1 LITKPLGITQKKRSS
16 VVHQDNAVD
25 YRFGAYKKVK
35 NPKLAPLSNLKPM
48 TRTILLLPFLL
59 FSLFSFGQS
68 ENKSFVVKHTTAIIE
83 PDGALDEP
91 IWETTKSISTFNQY
105 FPLDN
110 VQAQNQ
116 SEIKILYDDKN
127 LYIGIKAYS
136 IGKNYALQSLK
147 RDFRGSGNDSFSLLF
162 DTYNDGS
169 NAFLFGINPQGV
181 LREGLISNG
190 GTDINNLNLSWD
202 VKWQGD
208 SKIYDDYFTTEMI
221 IPLTS
226 LKFKEGATKWRF
238 NSFRIDTQSN
248 ERSSWVR
255 VPQNQS
261 ISNLAFMG
269 EMVFEK
275 PLGKSRSPL
284 AIIPYINAISQKYFE
299 TDKGFN
305 NLKVGGDAK
314 VAIGNGLNLDLTL
327 NPDFSQVEV
336 DDQVTNLTRFEVSL
350 PEKRQFFIDNSDLF
364 ASFGDQRDANP
375 FFSRRIGIAKD
386 TARNSIENKIIG
398 GVRLSGKLTKDL
410 RVGVLNIQT
419 AKDEENEIPSNNN
432 TMIALQQ
439 RVFSRS
445 NIGVFYINR
454 QSIGKNEFGD
464 REDDY
469 NRVVGLD
476 YNLASKDNTWTGK
489 MYAHKSF
496 QPDDNV
502 GNLSTGAIL
511 SYQSRKY
518 NFDIKGISIDE
529 DFSSDLGFIRRTGI
543 FKGIVGAERVFWPK
557 KGVIQNHGFR
567 FFPIFLWDPSLD
579 FKNTDYDLMSS
590 WKATFKDQS
599 KFEIELTNS
608 FTFLFDNFDP
618 TNTDG
623 ALELFGNQG
632 YHYNSVKFG
641 YQSDMRKRFAFE
653 AGSEVGQFYNG
664 KRFSVNS
671 MMTLRFQ
678 PKVFLSLVLNYD
690 QITLPD
696 PYASADIWLIS
707 PKIDV
712 TFSKSIFWST
722 LIQYSNQKDN
732 LGFNSRLQWRFAP
745 LSDLYIVY
753 NDNYF
758 VDTFQPK
765 TRSINLKL
773 TYWLNL

>member
-1 LITKPLGITQKKRSS
+1 
-16 VVHQDNAVD
+16 
-25 YRFGAYKKVK
+25 
-35 NPKLAPLSNLKPM
+35 M
-48 TRTILLLPFLL
+48 TRTILVLSIL
-59 FSLFSFGQS
+59 FFTIFSFGQS
-68 ENKSFVVKHTTAIIE
+68 ENKSFVVKHTMAIIE

-91 IWETTKSISTFNQY
+91 IWETTKSTSAYNQY
-105 FPLDN
+105 FPLDT

-116 SEIKILYDDKN
+116 SEIKILYDDEN

-147 RDFRGSGNDSFSLLF
+147 RDFRGSGSDSFSLLF
-162 DTYNDGS
+162 DTYNDGT

-181 LREGLISNG
+181 RREALISNG
-190 GTDINNLNLSWD
+190 GTDISNFNLSWD

-208 SKIYDDYFTTEMI
+208 SKIYDDYFTAEMI

-226 LKFKEGATKWRF
+226 LKFEEGTIKWRL
-238 NSFRIDTQSN
+238 NSYRIDTQSN
-248 ERSSWVR
+248 ERSSWIR
-255 VPQNQS
+255 IPQNQL
-261 ISNLAFMG
+261 IFNLAFMG

-284 AIIPYINAISQKYFE
+284 AIIPYINTISQKYFE
-299 TDKGFN
+299 SNEDFD

-314 VAIGNGLNLDLTL
+314 VAIGNNLNLDLTL

-364 ASFGDQRDANP
+364 ASFGDERDANP
-375 FFSRRIGIAKD
+375 FFSRRIGIAID
-386 TARNSIENKIIG
+386 TAGNSIENKIIG

-410 RVGVLNIQT
+410 RVGILNIQT

-445 NIGVFYINR
+445 NIGVFYINK
-454 QSIGKNEFGD
+454 QSFEKNAFVD
-464 REDDY
+464 RKDEY

-476 YNLASKDNTWTGK
+476 YNLASKDNKWTGK
-489 MYAHKSF
+489 MYTHASF
-496 QPDDNV
+496 QPDDNI

-511 SYQSRKY
+511 RYQSRKY
-518 NFDIKGISIDE
+518 NFYVKGISIDE

-543 FKGIVGAERVFWPK
+543 FKGIVSAERVFWPK
-557 KGVIQNHGFR
+557 KGIIQNHGFQ

-579 FKNTDYDLMSS
+579 FKNTDYDLMST
-590 WKATFKDQS
+590 WEVTFKNQS
-599 KFEIELTNS
+599 QLEIGITNS
-608 FTFLFDNFDP
+608 FTFLFNNFDP

-623 ALELFGNQG
+623 ALELPGDQG

-641 YQSDMRKRFAFE
+641 YQSDKRKLFAFKV
-653 AGSEVGQFYNG
+653 GSDVGSFYNG
-664 KRFSVNS
+664 KRFSLES
-671 MMTLRFQ
+671 MMIMRFQ
-678 PKVFLSLVLNYD
+678 PKVFLSLILNYD
-690 QITLPD
+690 QITLPE
-696 PYASADIWLIS
+696 PYTSADIWLIS

-722 LIQYSNQKDN
+722 LIQYSNQRDN
-732 LGFNSRLQWRFAP
+732 LGLNSRLQWRFAP
-745 LSDLYIVY
+745 LSDLFIVY

-758 VDTFQPK
+758 VNSFQPK

-773 TYWLNL
+773 TYWLNI